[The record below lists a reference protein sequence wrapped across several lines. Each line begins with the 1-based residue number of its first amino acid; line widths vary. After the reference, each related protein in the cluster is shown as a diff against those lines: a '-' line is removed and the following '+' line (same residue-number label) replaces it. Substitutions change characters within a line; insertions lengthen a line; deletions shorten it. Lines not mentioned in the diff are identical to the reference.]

1 MSPALE
7 IIIPLHNPGAE
18 LATTVASLVSQT
30 DPEFGILLSDNF
42 STTGLDHL
50 DQAQKKLAAAG
61 IPVRCVKPP
70 FELRRIEHW
79 NWAHAESR
87 AEWLKPLPPGGVL
100 KPAYVQQLK
109 QRISQQPK
117 AQLVRCGLETEPA
130 DDGSRDDTQAPP
142 ARASLTPAEFLEYF
156 PARMEWIAGSVNM
169 AYRRTAWLA
178 AGGYCPQL
186 PGCAGL
192 NLNVTL
198 ALHHGLENLPEP
210 LAMPGLNQ
218 PTSLNAVGGT
228 RVNLPLELWLILRQ
242 ARNYCLAAK
251 LPWTKKWLLPAGII
265 AGMGRRKR
273 RIYGR

>member
-1 MSPALE
+1 MSSALE
-7 IIIPLHNPGAE
+7 IIIPTHNPGAD
-18 LATTVASLVSQT
+18 LARTATSLALQT
-30 DPEFGILLSDNF
+30 GRGFGVLLCDNF
-42 STTGLDHL
+42 SATGLGHVEA
-50 DQAQKKLAAAG
+50 AQKQLAAAG
-61 IPVRCVKPP
+61 IPVRFVKPP

-87 AEWLKPLPPGGVL
+87 AEWLKPLPSGGAL

-109 QRISQQPK
+109 QRISERPQ
-117 AQLVRCGLETEPA
+117 AQLVRCGLEPEPA
-130 DDGSRDDTQAPP
+130 SGGAQAPP

-169 AYRRTAWLA
+169 AYRRAAWLA

-210 LAMPGLNQ
+210 LATPGLGQ
-218 PTSLNAVGGT
+218 PASLNAGDGT